1 MFKSDFSTTQTQFN
15 LFWYIMWSTYNISNV
30 YRKLSHIFNTIYY
43 CKYIYICLSYSEHTY
58 IITDTCKTTDRLWQQ
73 PQKKKYWHKCRP
85 VDQ

>member
-1 MFKSDFSTTQTQFN
+1 MYTENYHIYLIQYTTVS
-15 LFWYIMWSTYNISNV
+15 I
-30 YRKLSHIFNTIYY
+30 
-43 CKYIYICLSYSEHTY
+43 YIYICLSYSEHTY